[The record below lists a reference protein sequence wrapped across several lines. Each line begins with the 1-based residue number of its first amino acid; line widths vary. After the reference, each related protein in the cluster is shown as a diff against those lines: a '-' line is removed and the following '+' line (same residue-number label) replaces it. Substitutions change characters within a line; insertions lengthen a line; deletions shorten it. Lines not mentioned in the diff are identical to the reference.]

1 MAWNDSAPAK
11 AIASIVQRYNYREVI
26 PVYEDDDS
34 NIKFIPDLV
43 DSLRQVDTRV
53 SYRCKIHPSAK
64 DDDIMRAIS
73 SLRDHWTSVFVVRL
87 SNTLALK
94 FFQLAKKEEMMSPGF
109 VWITAYGLTD
119 IFDVV
124 GSPALDVMQGVLG
137 VKPHVQDTMELQS
150 FRQRWRKKYRSE
162 NPGTSLS
169 GPTVSGLYAYDTIW
183 ALALAAEEAGFVKS
197 DFGLS
202 TTNNGSTDFERIYT
216 SKAAK
221 KLRDSL
227 LHVNFLGIS
236 GRFQIE
242 DMQLVSASY
251 SIVNIVGQKGRVVG
265 FWTPG
270 SGISSSLNMTADI
283 HTIIWPGDT
292 DTRPRGWL
300 FPRNKTLNI
309 AIPAKGGYGEFVRY
323 ENDPKGF
330 SIDVFQEVVA
340 SLPYKVPMYYLPF
353 EDGRGEN
360 NGTLDKL
367 VYKVYLKVCV
377 DFSLLHFAFREH
389 FTIYLF
395 NQLIST

>member
-1 MAWNDSAPAK
+1 
-11 AIASIVQRYNYREVI
+11 
-26 PVYEDDDS
+26 
-34 NIKFIPDLV
+34 
-43 DSLRQVDTRV
+43 
-53 SYRCKIHPSAK
+53 
-64 DDDIMRAIS
+64 
-73 SLRDHWTSVFVVRL
+73 
-87 SNTLALK
+87 
-94 FFQLAKKEEMMSPGF
+94 
-109 VWITAYGLTD
+109 
-119 IFDVV
+119 
-124 GSPALDVMQGVLG
+124 
-137 VKPHVQDTMELQS
+137 
-150 FRQRWRKKYRSE
+150 
-162 NPGTSLS
+162 
-169 GPTVSGLYAYDTIW
+169 
-183 ALALAAEEAGFVKS
+183 
-197 DFGLS
+197 
-202 TTNNGSTDFERIYT
+202 
-216 SKAAK
+216 
-221 KLRDSL
+221 
-227 LHVNFLGIS
+227 
-236 GRFQIE
+236 
-242 DMQLVSASY
+242 
-251 SIVNIVGQKGRVVG
+251 
-265 FWTPG
+265 
-270 SGISSSLNMTADI
+270 MTADI